1 MFNKKSLLESFV
13 VVPQEFIF
21 FIISQRVVFYRHAPG
36 KIKLSDQDKDKIIR
50 NFFLSSF
57 DKDYFII
64 YGDGKVSS
72 FYKNQYKQII
82 FNIRSKKINEYR
94 DFLKKHYNQ
103 SKINIWKSVL
113 TYKKI
118 EFANSFSI
126 SIYDIKS
133 NKHQINFYPF
143 VSLAEKTSMKHNH
156 INSFNYTREEI
167 KKGVLRFP
175 NF

>member
-1 MFNKKSLLESFV
+1 MLHKKSLLESFV
-13 VVPQEFIF
+13 IVPQEFIF
-21 FIISQRVVFYRHAPG
+21 FVNAQRSIFRNYSAG
-36 KIKLSDQDKDKIIR
+36 NKLSSQDKEKIIR

-57 DKDYFII
+57 NKDYFVIN
-64 YGDGKVSS
+64 GSKFCS

-94 DFLKKHYNQ
+94 DFLKRYN
-103 SKINIWKSVL
+103 KFNVNVWKSVL

-143 VSLAEKTSMKHNH
+143 ISLSEQTSMKHNH
-156 INSFNYTREEI
+156 VNSVNYTRKEI

>member
-1 MFNKKSLLESFV
+1 MLHKKSLLESFV
-13 VVPQEFIF
+13 IVPQEFIF
-21 FIISQRVVFYRHAPG
+21 FASAQRAAFRTG
-36 KIKLSDQDKDKIIR
+36 DKKLSTQDKEKIIR
-50 NFFLSSF
+50 SFFLSSF
-57 DKDYFII
+57 NKDYFVVN
-64 YGDGKVSS
+64 GSKVYS

-94 DFLKKHYNQ
+94 DFLKRYNK
-103 SKINIWKSVL
+103 SNVDIWKSVL

-118 EFANSFSI
+118 EFANSFAI

-133 NKHQINFYPF
+133 NKYQINFYPF
-143 VSLAEKTSMKHNH
+143 ISISEQTSMKHNH
-156 INSFNYTREEI
+156 LNPVNYTREEI

>member
-1 MFNKKSLLESFV
+1 MLHKKSLLESFV
-13 VVPQEFIF
+13 IVPQEFIF
-21 FIISQRVVFYRHAPG
+21 FVNAQRAVFYNYSTG
-36 KIKLSDQDKDKIIR
+36 NKKLSAQDKEKIIR

-57 DKDYFII
+57 NKDYFVIN
-64 YGDGKVSS
+64 GSKVYS

-94 DFLKKHYNQ
+94 DFLKRYNK
-103 SKINIWKSVL
+103 SNVNVWKSVL

-118 EFANSFSI
+118 EFANSFAI

-143 VSLAEKTSMKHNH
+143 ISLSEQTSMKHNH
-156 INSFNYTREEI
+156 INSVNYTREEI

>member
-1 MFNKKSLLESFV
+1 MLHKKSLLESFV
-13 VVPQEFIF
+13 IVPQEFIF
-21 FIISQRVVFYRHAPG
+21 FISSQRAIFHNYSTVN
-36 KIKLSDQDKDKIIR
+36 KKLSIQDKEKIIR

-57 DKDYFII
+57 NKDYFVIN
-64 YGDGKVSS
+64 GSKVYS

-94 DFLKKHYNQ
+94 DFLKRYNK
-103 SKINIWKSVL
+103 SNVNVWKSVL

-118 EFANSFSI
+118 EFANSFAI

-143 VSLAEKTSMKHNH
+143 ISLSEQTSMKHNH
-156 INSFNYTREEI
+156 INSVNYTRKEI

>member
-1 MFNKKSLLESFV
+1 MLHKKSLLESFV
-13 VVPQEFIF
+13 IVPQEFIF
-21 FIISQRVVFYRHAPG
+21 FVNAQRSIFRKYSN
-36 KIKLSDQDKDKIIR
+36 KLSTQDKEKIIR

-57 DKDYFII
+57 NKDYFVIN
-64 YGDGKVSS
+64 GSKVCS

-94 DFLKKHYNQ
+94 DFLKRYNK
-103 SKINIWKSVL
+103 SNVNVWKSVL

-143 VSLAEKTSMKHNH
+143 ISLSEQTSMKHNH
-156 INSFNYTREEI
+156 INSVNYTRKEI